1 MHIQLVSFLIFIKGR
16 IIREVS
22 NNLSDN
28 TDNHFLN
35 NNPNNIVL
43 KDSKLP
49 KPPSVYQVYIRSFKD
64 SNGDGIGDFEGVTQK
79 LDYIKSLG
87 VTDIWLTPFYKSSGA
102 DGGYDI
108 VDYKSIDPTYGD
120 KEAFEK
126 LVREAKSRGLNIR
139 LTLCLIMFLSKM
151 SSFNVL

>member
-1 MHIQLVSFLIFIKGR
+1 M
-16 IIREVS
+16 REVS

-28 TDNHFLN
+28 TDKDFLN

-49 KPPSVYQVYIRSFKD
+49 KPPSVYQVYVRSFKD

-87 VTDIWLTPFYKSSGA
+87 VTDIWLTPFISHLVLMVDMILLITNQLIQHMAIKKLLKS
-102 DGGYDI
+102 
-108 VDYKSIDPTYGD
+108 
-120 KEAFEK
+120 
-126 LVREAKSRGLNIR
+126 L
-139 LTLCLIMFLSKM
+139 
-151 SSFNVL
+151 

>member
-1 MHIQLVSFLIFIKGR
+1 MF
-16 IIREVS
+16 
-22 NNLSDN
+22 
-28 TDNHFLN
+28 
-35 NNPNNIVL
+35 L

-49 KPPSVYQVYIRSFKD
+49 KPPSVYQVYVRSFKD

-108 VDYKSIDPTYGD
+108 VDYKSIDPTMVI
-120 KEAFEK
+120 KK
-126 LVREAKSRGLNIR
+126 LLKSL
-139 LTLCLIMFLSKM
+139 
-151 SSFNVL
+151 

>member
-1 MHIQLVSFLIFIKGR
+1 M
-16 IIREVS
+16 REVS

-64 SNGDGIGDFEGVTQK
+64 SNGDGIGDF
-79 LDYIKSLG
+79 
-87 VTDIWLTPFYKSSGA
+87 
-102 DGGYDI
+102 
-108 VDYKSIDPTYGD
+108 
-120 KEAFEK
+120 
-126 LVREAKSRGLNIR
+126 
-139 LTLCLIMFLSKM
+139 
-151 SSFNVL
+151 